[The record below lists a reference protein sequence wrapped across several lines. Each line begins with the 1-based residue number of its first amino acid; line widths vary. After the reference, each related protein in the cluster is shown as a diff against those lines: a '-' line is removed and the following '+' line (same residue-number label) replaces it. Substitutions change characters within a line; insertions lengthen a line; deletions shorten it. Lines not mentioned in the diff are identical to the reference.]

1 MNWTK
6 ILRKECD
13 KVEIDYFTS
22 PYSLELVEHVNK
34 YVQAYKIGS
43 GDITWLEIIKH
54 IAKKKPVILASEHQ
68 VLLIQKELWI
78 AFKI

>member
-13 KVEIDYFTS
+13 KVGIDYFTS

-54 IAKKKPVILASEHQ
+54 IAKKKNQLS
-68 VLLIQKELWI
+68 
-78 AFKI
+78 